1 MAQKSPHAEHNRMDE
16 LFNRD
21 LMERYY
27 GSSCEQTR
35 IALLGVRSADW
46 RVISCRQKG
55 VEPEPELIDAAAAAR
70 QQLPANDPMVASYLP
85 YIDHAFAKGI

>member
-16 LFNRD
+16 LFNRG

-27 GSSCEQTR
+27 GPNCEQTR

-46 RVISCRQKG
+46 KVIS
-55 VEPEPELIDAAAAAR
+55 
-70 QQLPANDPMVASYLP
+70 
-85 YIDHAFAKGI
+85 